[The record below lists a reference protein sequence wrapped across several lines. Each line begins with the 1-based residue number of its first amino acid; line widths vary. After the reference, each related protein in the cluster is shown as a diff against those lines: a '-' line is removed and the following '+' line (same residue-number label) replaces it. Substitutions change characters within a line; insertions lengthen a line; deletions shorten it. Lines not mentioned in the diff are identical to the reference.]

1 MRVAERKGKTLVIG
15 EITRRRE
22 TGLTRNCTVTSA
34 LTRRSVGKGLMGK
47 GLISS
52 RYCTLMMRSV
62 GNGLMGKGL
71 INSM

>member
-47 GLISS
+47 GLI
-52 RYCTLMMRSV
+52 
-62 GNGLMGKGL
+62 
-71 INSM
+71 NSM

>member
-22 TGLTRNCTVTSA
+22 IGLTRNCTATSA
-34 LTRRSVGKGLMGK
+34 LTRRSVGKGL
-47 GLISS
+47 ISS
-52 RYCTLMMRSV
+52 RYCTLMRRSV